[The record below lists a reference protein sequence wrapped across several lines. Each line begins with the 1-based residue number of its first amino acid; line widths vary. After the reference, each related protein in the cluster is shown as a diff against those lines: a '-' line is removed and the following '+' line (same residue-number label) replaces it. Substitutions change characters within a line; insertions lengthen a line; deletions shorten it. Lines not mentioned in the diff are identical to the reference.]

1 MKKITTLFILLFAG
15 STAIAQPGKDTTAV
29 DLDAYL
35 NANNGSPKEKKE
47 LVTATFKSSRI
58 ITGHS
63 TELVKPKH
71 LEFRISHRFNS
82 VRDGIDGFFGL
93 DLANVR
99 IALEYGINDYLM
111 VGLGRSGTAGKPVD
125 AFIKAKLL
133 RQRKNGVPITLGV
146 FGSTLMNSEKAPYDN
161 YRFDS
166 RLSYCAQLLIASK
179 ISDAISLQLTPT
191 LIHRNLVPTAAYPN
205 DLVALGA
212 GGRVKV
218 SRRVSINVE
227 YYYRFLSAAYR
238 KIDPYHNSLSIGVD
252 IDTGGHIFSLH
263 FTNSQPQIERGFIGE
278 TSYNWLKGDFC
289 FGFNITRQFYLGKKN
304 KAATEW

>member
-1 MKKITTLFILLFAG
+1 MKKITTLFILLVAG
-15 STAIAQPGKDTTAV
+15 FTAIAQPAKDTTAV

-35 NANNGSPKEKKE
+35 NANNSGTQEKKE
-47 LVTATFKSSRI
+47 PVTATFKSSRI

-63 TELVKPKH
+63 IELVKPKH

-133 RQRKNGVPITLGV
+133 RQRKNGMPITLAV

-191 LIHRNLVPTAAYPN
+191 IIHRNLVQDTTYPN
-205 DLVALGA
+205 DLAALGI
-212 GGRVKV
+212 GGRVRV
-218 SRRVSINVE
+218 SRRVSINAE
-227 YYYRFLSAAYR
+227 YYYRFLSAQYQR
-238 KIDPYHNSLSIGVD
+238 KDLHNSLSIGVD

-278 TSYNWLKGDFC
+278 TTYNWLKGDFC
-289 FGFNITRQFYLGKKN
+289 FGFNITRQFYLGKKS
-304 KAATEW
+304 KTPTEW